1 MTTKRNKG
9 NMLLLDL
16 NIHIFHLNSF
26 YFGIFELFKHLSAEK
41 RQDLQMQ
48 ANV

>member
-1 MTTKRNKG
+1 
-9 NMLLLDL
+9 MLLLDL

-26 YFGIFELFKHLSAEK
+26 YFGIFEFFKHLGAKK
-41 RQDLQMQ
+41 RQDLYMQ

>member
-9 NMLLLDL
+9 NMLLDL